1 MPYSYECIY
10 EIWEVLEFLWNQQR
24 KWDDNEDK
32 PQKCTCPFSDVG
44 WFTKCQSM
52 QLKKV
57 ENRCP
62 VCFIRIFF
70 IIIGVPHFHEIDGY
84 TIWTDVIRH
93 ELIKELLISLKSGLP
108 QTPGMFDNGKQFES
122 HQVLL
127 PLPVTFTWIAR
138 LGWTGRKETLY
149 LPLENH
155 LF

>member
-1 MPYSYECIY
+1 MSVFMKYEKFLNFF
-10 EIWEVLEFLWNQQR
+10 EISKE
-24 KWDDNEDK
+24 NEMMSK
-32 PQKCTCPFSDVG
+32 INHRNAHVPSDVG
-44 WFTKCQSM
+44 WFTKSQSM

-57 ENRCP
+57 ENRCS

-70 IIIGVPHFHEIDGY
+70 FIIEVPHFHEIDGY
-84 TIWTDVIRH
+84 SIWTDVIRH

-127 PLPVTFTWIAR
+127 PLTATFAGIAW